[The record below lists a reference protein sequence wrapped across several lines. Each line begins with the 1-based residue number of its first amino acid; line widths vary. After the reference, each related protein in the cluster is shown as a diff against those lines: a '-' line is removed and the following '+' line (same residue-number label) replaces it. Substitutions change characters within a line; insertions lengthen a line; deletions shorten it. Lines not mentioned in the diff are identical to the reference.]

1 MVPAGPSSDRL
12 VAPAVPGVTAR
23 DGHRR
28 QVSSAIERL
37 SRPRWSIPEGIAD
50 RSVGAIVSLLALSA
64 LWPMP
69 RVNIVPGMVIVSVAI
84 AYLQKDG
91 LLLAVARVAAL
102 LGFRVDRW
110 TSAGAMMR
118 WIGIG

>member
-1 MVPAGPSSDRL
+1 
-12 VAPAVPGVTAR
+12 
-23 DGHRR
+23 
-28 QVSSAIERL
+28 
-37 SRPRWSIPEGIAD
+37 
-50 RSVGAIVSLLALSA
+50 VGAIVSLLALSA

-84 AYLQKDG
+84 AYLQTG
-91 LLLAVARVAAL
+91 GPLLAVARVAAL
-102 LGFRVDRW
+102 LGCGWTVW